1 MQALLLKNK
10 NACMMRFYRL
20 SMLFV
25 MGLGLLTCEKD
36 PTVEDLRTEAIE
48 TYAQIV
54 YASYEDSYTTAL
66 NLQKVINAFVASPT
80 EAGFQACK
88 DAWKAARIPYG
99 QTEVYRF
106 YGGPIDDDNGPEGF
120 INSWPL
126 NESYIDYVQG
136 NESAG
141 IINKVATYPNIS
153 KDLLRS
159 LNQTGGV
166 TEEQSEV
173 NVATGYHAVEFLLW
187 GQDFNASGPGSRSYK
202 EYLSTGGTANN
213 QARRGQ
219 YLKVV
224 TELLVEDL
232 KSVLDEWK
240 PGAAYRKE
248 FTETTDAREIL
259 GRIFTGL
266 GEMSKGELAGER
278 MFVAVDSKD
287 QENEHSCFSDNTH
300 IDIQMNF
307 LGIKNILEGAYTRT
321 DGSKVTGRSFISIGN
336 DLDGTKTTAVKTA
349 LSNAEN
355 KLNQIPAPFDQAI
368 LNKPDVVLSAS
379 ESLKQLSD
387 RISDLALVLGA
398 KF

>member
-1 MQALLLKNK
+1 
-10 NACMMRFYRL
+10 MRFYRL
-20 SMLFV
+20 SMLLV
-25 MGLGLLTCEKD
+25 LGLSLLTCEKD
-36 PTVEDLRTEAIE
+36 PSVEDLRSEAIE
-48 TYAQIV
+48 TYAEIV
-54 YASYEDSYTTAL
+54 YASYEDSYNTAL
-66 NLQKVINAFVASPT
+66 NLQKAINTFVANPT

-88 DAWKAARIPYG
+88 DAWKTARIPYG

-106 YGGPIDDDNGPEGF
+106 YGGPIDDDDGPEGL

-126 NESYIDYVQG
+126 DESYIDYVQG
-136 NESAG
+136 NTNAG
-141 IINKVATYPNIS
+141 IINKVATYPNIN

-173 NVATGYHAVEFLLW
+173 NVATGYHAIEFLLW
-187 GQDFNASGPGSRSYK
+187 GQDFSTSGPGSRSYK
-202 EYLSTGGTANN
+202 EYLTTGGTASN

-224 TELLVEDL
+224 TELLIEDL
-232 KSVLDEWK
+232 KSILDEWK
-240 PGAAYRKE
+240 PGAVYRKE
-248 FTETTDAREIL
+248 FTETADAREIL

-307 LGIKNILEGAYTRT
+307 LGIKNILQGTYTRT
-321 DGSKVTGRSFISIGN
+321 DGSKVAGRSFIAIGG
-336 DLDGTKTTAVKTA
+336 DLDDNKTNAVKTA
-349 LSNAEN
+349 LSATET
-355 KLNQIPAPFDQAI
+355 KLNQIPTPFDQAI